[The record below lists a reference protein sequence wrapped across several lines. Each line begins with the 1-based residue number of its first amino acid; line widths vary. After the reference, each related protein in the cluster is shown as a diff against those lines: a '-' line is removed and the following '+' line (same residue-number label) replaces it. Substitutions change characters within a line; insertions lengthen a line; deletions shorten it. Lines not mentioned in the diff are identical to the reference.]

1 MRDYIMSPFYSISNN
16 KLLYLDKFEIFKL
29 PKEKRI
35 RQKILQ
41 DEGVMLHKCKMNT
54 NTEDNSILILEPHP
68 DDFVLS
74 ALGYIDDKK
83 GATILNIF
91 SKMHLDSFTWNGR
104 ISITEDEYESVR
116 IKEEKLAIEEIL
128 GQHYISLREKSTRIS
143 EKSIDDIINSII
155 ENLKKIIQQNANIDT
170 LMVPMGIGMHPDH
183 IIVYNTIMN
192 NYIKQLSRKIKIILY
207 PEYPYARCRKFY
219 ENRLEQIKRQYRLK
233 AIIKNTEMK
242 LDDIANVVS
251 VYRSQYDDI
260 NKIQM
265 LAIIREDCRAIAQ
278 EYNKENLSLVYYE
291 VER

>member
-16 KLLYLDKFEIFKL
+16 KLLYLDRFEIFEL
-29 PKEKRI
+29 PKEKKF

-54 NTEDNSILILEPHP
+54 NTEDNNILVLEPHP
-68 DDFVLS
+68 DDFALS
-74 ALGYIDDKK
+74 ALGYINNKK
-83 GATILNIF
+83 RATILNIF
-91 SKMHLDSFTWNGR
+91 SKMQLDSFTWNGR
-104 ISITEDEYESVR
+104 ILITEDEYENIR

-128 GQHYISLREKSTRIS
+128 GQQCISLREKSTKIS
-143 EKSIDDIINSII
+143 GKSESDIIDKITRNLEKVLNQNS
-155 ENLKKIIQQNANIDT
+155 NIDT

-183 IIVYNTIMN
+183 IIVYNTIMK

-207 PEYPYARCRKFY
+207 PEYPYARCKKFY
-219 ENRLEQIKRQYRLK
+219 KDRLEEIQGEYRLK
-233 AIIKNTEMK
+233 VIIKNIEMK
-242 LDDIANVVS
+242 LDDMVNAVS

-278 EYNKENLSLVYYE
+278 EYNKESLSLVYYE